1 MIPPDYTSL
10 PARFWDRVEV
20 DEKTGCWVFIGSGT
34 SQGYVKFT
42 EDYQHIYAHRLAA
55 ADYYGPIPEG
65 MLALHHCDNPPCVY
79 YEHLYIGSRQDNMDD
94 MHLKGRHAHGESH
107 GTALNP
113 ESIVKGEKR
122 AFAKLNPESVQTIR
136 SLAAQGISFR
146 AIANRFGVSVSTA
159 WRAARGVKWGHV

>member
-94 MHLKGRHAHGESH
+94 MKRRGRSMVGERS
-107 GTALNP
+107 GN
-113 ESIVKGEKR
+113 
-122 AFAKLNPESVQTIR
+122 AKLTDHQASEIIQLCASKRYTQKEVARRYGVHTTAVNKIVNGHAWKHVQ
-136 SLAAQGISFR
+136 
-146 AIANRFGVSVSTA
+146 
-159 WRAARGVKWGHV
+159 